1 MRTIPEDYLIVIPA
15 RFESTRF
22 PGKALADIGGKPM
35 IIRTAERCLQVAR
48 ENQVVVATDD
58 KRIIESCEAH
68 GIWAELTKKEHQT
81 GTDRVAEISRR
92 FQAKRY
98 LNVQGDEPVFN
109 PRDIVSIADVSQDP
123 LVTITGYCQLEKH
136 MWGDSKHIKLVFGQK
151 NQLLYIS
158 RANIPGSHS
167 GEFIEGYR
175 QVCIYSYTKEI
186 LEKFSST
193 GGRSR
198 LESIEDNE
206 VLRFLELGLP
216 VQVVELSSDS
226 ISVDR
231 NEDLTLVVDRIK
243 REQFGLSPR

>member
-15 RFESTRF
+15 RFGSTRF

-48 ENQVVVATDD
+48 KNQVVVATDD
-58 KRIIESCEAH
+58 KRIIEACEAH

-98 LNVQGDEPVFN
+98 LNVQGDEPVLN
-109 PRDIVSIADVSQDP
+109 PRDIVSVADVSEDP

-136 MWGDSKHIKLVFGQK
+136 MWGDSKHIKLVFG
-151 NQLLYIS
+151 NSSQLLYIS
-158 RANIPGSHS
+158 RADIPGSHS
-167 GEFIEGYR
+167 GEFVEGFR
-175 QVCIYSYTKEI
+175 QVCIYSYSRES
-186 LEKFSST
+186 LDQVQST
-193 GGRSR
+193 AGRSR
-198 LESIEDNE
+198 LESIEDHE
-206 VLRFLELGLP
+206 LLRFLELGLQ

-231 NEDLTLVVDRIK
+231 PKDIELVLKRIK
-243 REQFGLSPR
+243 SE